1 MPKIDVKSYLF
12 VSIVIAVF
20 YYVYFI
26 YFYTVHS
33 TPPPGDSWDYHI
45 PIAQN
50 LLQGIFFSNDNFKMA
65 QWYYPASSE
74 FINAVFIALKIPL
87 TYSNI
92 FATGVLFLACIAL
105 ARTFKLTRDYA
116 LLFGITIITLNIIL
130 RWLNQV
136 SVDVWIAVFFCI
148 TVITLER
155 LKPSIKSFAILGF
168 NIGMMIGSK
177 YTAST
182 LLIPLIFP
190 YLRTILSKVN
200 FSRILIFFGLLSFFG
215 FFWYIRNY
223 LLTGNPFYPL
233 PILGFPGK
241 EIFGDM
247 RVWNIGIEHPIQ
259 MIDAAIGEYKI
270 WIFSIPIAILYLI
283 KKSLFIKD
291 SAQNKEDINQVGKIF
306 LIALT
311 LITIY
316 LFYPTSREPWIMV
329 SSLRYSYPAFILLIL
344 GIFKLGQIIKK
355 ESLIG
360 FFAITGML
368 GIFGMEYHPKLILI
382 SIPISLILIFYAN
395 RFITRS
401 EK

>member
-12 VSIVIAVF
+12 ISIIIAAF

-33 TPPPGDSWDYHI
+33 TPPPGDSLDYHI

-50 LLQGIFFSNDNFKMA
+50 LLHGTFFSNENFKMA

-92 FATGVLFLACIAL
+92 FATFVLFFTCVGL
-105 ARTFKLTRDYA
+105 ARTFKLKREYA
-116 LLFGITIITLNIIL
+116 LLFGITILTLNIIL

-136 SVDVWIAVFFCI
+136 SVDVWIAVFFCL
-148 TVITLER
+148 TVITLEKF
-155 LKPSIKSFAILGF
+155 KPNTKSFAILGF
-168 NIGMMIGSK
+168 SIGMLIGSK
-177 YTAST
+177 YTAPT

-190 YLRTILSKVN
+190 YLKTVLSKCN
-200 FSRILIFFGLLSFFG
+200 FSRILVLFVLIIFFG

-241 EIFGDM
+241 EIFGNM
-247 RVWNIGIEHPIQ
+247 RVWNIGFEHPIQ
-259 MIDAAIGEYKI
+259 MIDAVIGEYKI
-270 WIFSIPIAILYLI
+270 WIFSMPIAVLFLL
-283 KKSLFIKD
+283 KKSLFIKELT
-291 SAQNKEDINQVGKIF
+291 QNKEEIKQISKIF
-306 LIALT
+306 LIGLAL
-311 LITIY
+311 IAIY
-316 LFYPTSREPWIMV
+316 LFYPTSHEPWIMV

-344 GIFKLGQIIKK
+344 GLFKLGQIIKK

-360 FFAITGML
+360 FIVICGML
-368 GIFGMEYHPKLILI
+368 GIFGMEYHPKLIII
-382 SIPISLILIFYAN
+382 SAPISLLFIFWAN
-395 RFITRS
+395 RYITKKS
-401 EK
+401 